1 MGRKRLSLSPG
12 PEHDDP
18 PGLEQLPQLGAERP
32 EILDIRA
39 APLPE
44 RRRGTGALSPEP
56 RIILTILF
64 DTSSSMAHSGAL
76 DAGLASLPLFK
87 ASILGHSLLA
97 RKLSFSLV
105 TFDDT
110 VRVISPHRP
119 VTDWTVPERLTAGHG
134 TAMGTAIVE
143 SIDLQHAHVEEQAS
157 EGIGT
162 QHSVLSLVT
171 DGYPSGEPPDAFD
184 RAIRAIHEAESTGRF
199 SFFPIAVEGTNHEA
213 ANLDTLKRLSSRREP
228 LALAKVDF
236 AKLMGW
242 LVGTLNTISASQP
255 GERIRLSDPIKRADN
270 PDGWGYLG

>member
-1 MGRKRLSLSPG
+1 MGRKRLSL
-12 PEHDDP
+12 
-18 PGLEQLPQLGAERP
+18 GLTKTTIRPASNSSRSSGRMPP

-39 APLPE
+39 VPLPE

-56 RIILTILF
+56 RIEHERF
-64 DTSSSMAHSGAL
+64 SSIPLVRWPTRGML
-76 DAGLASLPLFK
+76 DAGLASLPLFNT
-87 ASILGHSLLA
+87 SILGDSLLA

-105 TFDDT
+105 TFDAT

-119 VTDWTVPERLTAGHG
+119 VTDWKVPERGTAGHT
-134 TAMGTAIVE
+134 TAMGTAIVK
-143 SIDLQHAHVEEQAS
+143 SIDLQHVHIEEQAS

-171 DGYPSGEPPDAFD
+171 DGYPSGEPQDAFE
-184 RAIRAIHEAESTGRF
+184 RAIRAIREAENTGRF
-199 SFFPIAVEGTNHEA
+199 SFFPIAVEGTNDEA

-242 LVGTLNTISASQP
+242 LVGTLSTISASQP
-255 GERIRLSDPIKRADN
+255 GERN
-270 PDGWGYLG
+270 PPL